1 MISELQGENY
11 INVETYEKNGQ
22 PIRTPV
28 AFVQD
33 NGVIYVR
40 TDKNSGKLKRSR
52 NNPHVRSVPCDIR
65 GRPEGEWVEGT
76 IQIASEYE
84 SERAKQLLNEKYGS
98 GFRGMLLNIMYK
110 FRKIDFV
117 FLSIR

>member
-1 MISELQGENY
+1 MISELQGQNY
-11 INVETYEKNGQ
+11 INLETYEKNGQ

-52 NNPHVRSVPCDIR
+52 NNPHVRIVPCDIR

>member
-1 MISELQGENY
+1 MC
-11 INVETYEKNGQ
+11 V
-22 PIRTPV
+22 
-28 AFVQD
+28 
-33 NGVIYVR
+33 
-40 TDKNSGKLKRSR
+40 
-52 NNPHVRSVPCDIR
+52 VPCDIR
-65 GRPEGEWVEGT
+65 ACPKGEWVEGT

-98 GFRGMLLNIMYK
+98 GFRGMLLNIIDK

>member
-1 MISELQGENY
+1 MISELQGQNY
-11 INVETYEKNGQ
+11 INLETYEKNGQ

-40 TDKNSGKLKRSR
+40 TDKNSGKVKRLR
-52 NNPHVRSVPCDIR
+52 NNPHVRIVPCDIR
-65 GRPEGEWVEGT
+65 ARPKGEWVVT
-76 IQIASEYE
+76 IQIASEHE
-84 SERAKQLLNEKYGS
+84 SERAKKLLNEKYGS

>member
-1 MISELQGENY
+1 MISELQGQNY
-11 INVETYEKNGQ
+11 INLETYETNGQ

-40 TDKNSGKLKRSR
+40 TDKNSGKVKRLR
-52 NNPHVRSVPCDIR
+52 NNPHVRIVPCDIR
-65 GRPEGEWVEGT
+65 ARPKGEWVVT
-76 IQIASEYE
+76 IQIASEHE
-84 SERAKQLLNEKYGS
+84 SERAKKLLNEKYGS